1 MPMNLFAAAQQTSTA
16 KLPAFYQR
24 FQTEETTL
32 RVNGAKIT
40 IKMFLMEI
48 FLGIKLTMNILKIKR
63 LFFEYFCRIM
73 TRALTFRP

>member
-16 KLPAFYQR
+16 KLPAFYQS

-48 FLGIKLTMNILKIKR
+48 FLGIKLTMNILKMKT
-63 LFFEYFCRIM
+63 LFF
-73 TRALTFRP
+73 

>member
-48 FLGIKLTMNILKIKR
+48 FLGIKLTMNILKMKT
-63 LFFEYFCRIM
+63 LFF
-73 TRALTFRP
+73 